1 MESTTSVTASTRPS
15 SFEDGKNRR
24 LAAEVAAKKILRCY
38 PDYGKAPAEYVAN
51 LMAALQQYPVEIIAK
66 LADLKNGVVSKTEF
80 LPTPKHVF
88 DLGDVLLS
96 AAMEAE
102 KTAHY
107 SSLKLLSMDDY
118 DAQRKDDPSELER
131 RKGFVIRELG
141 YDPAN
146 GGRKT
151 EWCFDPQKPPVNAPW
166 HDKAEL
172 AASAKR
178 IKAETGLVECEFSD
192 AQGES

>member
-1 MESTTSVTASTRPS
+1 
-15 SFEDGKNRR
+15 
-24 LAAEVAAKKILRCY
+24 
-38 PDYGKAPAEYVAN
+38 
-51 LMAALQQYPVEIIAK
+51 MAALQQYPVEIIAK
-66 LADLKNGVVSKTEF
+66 LADLKIGVVRTTEF

-88 DLGDVLLS
+88 DLGDRLFTRS
-96 AAMEAE
+96 MEIQ

-131 RKGFVIRELG
+131 RKGVVIRELG

-151 EWCFDPQKPPVNAPW
+151 EWCFDPQKPPANAPW
-166 HDKAEL
+166 HDEAEL
-172 AASAKR
+172 AASAKH
-178 IKAETGLVECEFSD
+178 IKGETGLVEFE
-192 AQGES
+192 ANE